1 MSFDISWEFLC
12 QHRDIFSWT
21 SAMWAD
27 QLALSLGQLLLS
39 ERLSWQKC
47 FASTSQS
54 GGDIDEAQIGQK
66 QLMAQSSDAF
76 SCLVRFC
83 TLDVFLDAFQ
93 TNLVTIEPL
102 SHVLKSSIKKEGLMW
117 KACHLRFH
125 FVAASS
131 EEWWMGVCAAQ
142 LRMPL
147 KYLPIRPSIKCSLGR
162 CKLKDQTIF
171 LREAS
176 TKRTTWFKIAQYWEC
191 PKNVDLQKKII
202 TKIGCGGHKCSHE
215 NEFAALDP
223 AFSQSLSEK
232 QPKST
237 FPDTGG
243 AGYWWFSLCKC
254 APWFQQHSISHF
266 FGHPVCLDETLK
278 DVAMAFTDWNW
289 MVPNC
294 CIIFRKHL

>member
-1 MSFDISWEFLC
+1 MFSNDKMLAEVSSQSDGGARQESDKSSVDSQGSLTNWLCHFNTQLGSYKNKLASDSCHLILAEIFLC
-12 QHRDIFSWT
+12 QHQDIFSWI

-93 TNLVTIEPL
+93 TNLVTVDTL
-102 SHVLKSSIKKEGLMW
+102 SHVLKSKEQGLMW

-131 EEWWMGVCAAQ
+131 EEWWIGVCSSQ

-171 LREAS
+171 LEEAS
-176 TKRTTWFKIAQYWEC
+176 TKRATW
-191 PKNVDLQKKII
+191 N
-202 TKIGCGGHKCSHE
+202 
-215 NEFAALDP
+215 
-223 AFSQSLSEK
+223 
-232 QPKST
+232 
-237 FPDTGG
+237 
-243 AGYWWFSLCKC
+243 
-254 APWFQQHSISHF
+254 
-266 FGHPVCLDETLK
+266 K
-278 DVAMAFTDWNW
+278 DA
-289 MVPNC
+289 
-294 CIIFRKHL
+294 KY

>member
-1 MSFDISWEFLC
+1 MTRCRQNCHLSLMVVQGKSRTNPQLTPRGLSQIGSVTLTHNLEVTKINFRFLPFDISWKFLC

-66 QLMAQSSDAF
+66 QIMAQSSDAF

-93 TNLVTIEPL
+93 INLVTVEPL
-102 SHVLKSSIKKEGLMW
+102 SQVLKSSIKEEGSCG
-117 KACHLRFH
+117 KPVIFD
-125 FVAASS
+125 FTSS
-131 EEWWMGVCAAQ
+131 PPRSSQ

-176 TKRTTWFKIAQYWEC
+176 TKRTTWFKIAQY
-191 PKNVDLQKKII
+191 
-202 TKIGCGGHKCSHE
+202 
-215 NEFAALDP
+215 
-223 AFSQSLSEK
+223 
-232 QPKST
+232 
-237 FPDTGG
+237 
-243 AGYWWFSLCKC
+243 
-254 APWFQQHSISHF
+254 
-266 FGHPVCLDETLK
+266 
-278 DVAMAFTDWNW
+278 
-289 MVPNC
+289 
-294 CIIFRKHL
+294 